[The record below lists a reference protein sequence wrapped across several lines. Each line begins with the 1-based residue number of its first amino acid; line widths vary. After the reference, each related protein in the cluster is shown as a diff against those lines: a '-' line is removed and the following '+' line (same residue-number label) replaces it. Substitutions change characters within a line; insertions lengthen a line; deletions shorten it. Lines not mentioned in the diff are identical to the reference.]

1 MKGNSLFKMTFW
13 KSLQEFTILLVVI
26 KDKPT
31 TLSATTKTFGF
42 DRVFG
47 PMSKQAEVHK
57 AVVGP
62 LIKQVLQVSN

>member
-1 MKGNSLFKMTFW
+1 MICIS
-13 KSLQEFTILLVVI
+13 VVI

-47 PMSKQAEVHK
+47 PTSRQVDVHK

-62 LIKQVLQVSN
+62 LIKQVLQVSS

>member
-1 MKGNSLFKMTFW
+1 ML
-13 KSLQEFTILLVVI
+13 ILSIDIHINFVPVII

-31 TLSATTKTFGF
+31 ALSATTKTFGF

-47 PMSKQAEVHK
+47 PASKQVDVHK

-62 LIKQVLQVSN
+62 LIKQTLQVCMHICSE